1 MRCDD
6 KIEGIDTEE
15 RGEHLLM
22 LYAYKARLYPNKEQE
37 QKIVNNFG
45 CVRFVYNY
53 FLAMRQQRYKETG
66 ETMGWIE
73 CCKHLTELKKR
84 PQTAWLK
91 EADAKSLQSAIR
103 NLDAAYQKFF
113 RNIKQGKKPTGYPQF
128 KSKKNAKQS
137 YTTRQGVIVDV
148 SSGKVKLPKLGEI
161 KCRGLRP
168 MQGSIVNATVS
179 KSASGKYYISFCY
192 ELEQDL
198 PKPTTT
204 GAVVGLDLG
213 ISSFAVS
220 SDGIEYPNPKYLRR
234 SEKKLARLQRQMS
247 RKTKGS
253 KNYEK
258 ARIRL
263 ARLHE
268 HIANQRKDMQ
278 HKLSTELVRQYDV
291 ICVEGMQIQNLLKK
305 SMFAKFIADTG
316 WGEFRRQLVY
326 KADWYGKK
334 TILTKAAFPSNQI
347 CSKCGGEL
355 PDGKNPGI
363 QHLVC
368 PACGEK
374 LDRRKN
380 AACNILKQGLRQETA
395 A

>member
-1 MRCDD
+1 MG
-6 KIEGIDTEE
+6 K
-15 RGEHLLM
+15 RGVHLLM
-22 LYAYKARLYPNKEQE
+22 LYAYKARLYPNMEQE
-37 QKIVNNFG
+37 QKIINNFG
-45 CVRFVYNY
+45 CARFVYNY
-53 FLAMRQQRYKETG
+53 FLAMRQQRYKESG
-66 ETMGWIE
+66 ETMGFFK
-73 CCKHLTELKKR
+73 CTKYLTELKKR
-84 PQTAWLK
+84 PETAWLK
-91 EADAKSLQSAIR
+91 RADSLALIYSIR
-103 NLDAAYQKFF
+103 NLDTAYQNFF
-113 RNIKQGKKPTGYPQF
+113 RNVKQGKKPAGYPRF

-137 YTTRQGVIVDV
+137 YTTSHVSITNMVNV
-148 SSGKVKLPKLGEI
+148 SSGKVILPKIGEV

-168 MQGSIVNATVS
+168 IQGRILNATIS

-198 PKPTTT
+198 PKLPTT

-213 ISSFAVS
+213 IRSFAVS
-220 SDGIEYPNPKYLRR
+220 SDGVEYPNPKYLQR
-234 SEKKLARLQRQMS
+234 SMKKLIRLQRQLS

-258 ARIRL
+258 ARIQY

-268 HIANQRKDMQ
+268 HIVNQRKDMQ
-278 HKLSTELVRQYDV
+278 QKLSTELVQQYDV

-305 SMFAKFIADTG
+305 SAFAKFIADAG
-316 WGEFRRQLVY
+316 WGEFRRQLAY

-334 TILTKAAFPSNQI
+334 TIVTEAAFPSNQI
-347 CSKCGGEL
+347 CSECGGEI

-368 PACGEK
+368 PTCGKK

-380 AACNILKQGLRQETA
+380 AACNILKQGLRQETVA
-395 A
+395 